1 MLLEVF
7 MGTYKFIEV
16 HTCLHKETVVVA
28 ANVLKYVL
36 FLCWPTFETG
46 HVYINEARAT

>member
-7 MGTYKFIEV
+7 MGTYKFIKV
-16 HTCLHKETVVVA
+16 HACLQKETILVVA
-28 ANVLKYVL
+28 NILKYVF

-46 HVYINEARAT
+46 HECEAGAT